1 MRELKEAKERVHLL
15 EDIIGHKEL
24 TIRSLQDKIQAL
36 QASGVGI
43 LSTAKYL
50 KHNMLN
56 PKCFWSPIWAS
67 HTYSILKLYIMNVD
81 RDVYFLVD
89 TWW

>member
-24 TIRSLQDKIQAL
+24 TIRSLQDRIEAL
-36 QASGVGI
+36 QASGVGK
-43 LSTAKYL
+43 LSTAMYL
-50 KHNMLN
+50 KDNMLT
-56 PKCFWSPIWAS
+56 PKCFWSLIWAS

-81 RDVYFLVD
+81 HNAYFSVD
-89 TWW
+89 T